1 MKKIFTFI
9 AAVASV
15 ALVASCEKEFE
26 PNKSSAPAE
35 ENTITLVVDAGIEA
49 VEEEPAQSET
59 RTVIAGSSIKWSSS
73 GEKLTV
79 YEKATK
85 DGSPS
90 MVYKTSN
97 AGTSTDSY
105 VTMTFT
111 ASMNERTADN
121 FVYYASYPSS
131 AWVSTNSTQAKANI
145 ETSFVQTQ
153 PSTTSFDPAADLLI
167 AKSKDN
173 GASQATSLS
182 MQFARVVAIGK
193 MTIKNL
199 PVDENVTKVT
209 FSANNGSAVTLAGRT
224 NFDLDTAEPV
234 TSYGDALAKTSI
246 SVITSGLSA
255 KATSSMDVFFTC
267 YPFELTTGNTF
278 TVVVE
283 AGAYQVSR
291 TVTIPSARELSF
303 EAGKVS
309 RFSVDMSTGDVSMQ
323 QPWVLYSGAFTAGDY
338 LLVTNGKAMNNS
350 ISSDRF
356 GYTSVAAVDNEIF
369 TNDTD
374 IIWRAAASS
383 TYWTLYNP
391 DVDMY
396 AASTGVA
403 SKAQLLGSDADDK
416 KLWTVSGSSTYDF
429 VNKYNTANSVKAY
442 LRWNGSNGFACY
454 ASGTGLTLYKK
465 DSRPYLSTPA
475 SVTAAVNGSD
485 DSIIDVTFSTV
496 ANAVTYVIVA
506 SPSAGDNVVKE
517 GVTSSPATIAV
528 SDGLEYNTTY
538 SISVYA
544 VPSDPA
550 SYRSSLSKKAS
561 GTVTTGDWPAASYGD
576 ALWSESFTGLSDGT
590 SPTAGTTTLYGGGKA
605 TYAYN
610 PSRSTIYTKVYTS
623 SGPGTGNNL
632 LISYSSRNDHY
643 WAVTGIPTSG
653 WDAFT
658 LTYKANGTLNITG
671 TSGVSIVDIS
681 ASDNVYVKK
690 VTVTGSPASFGIT
703 FTNPAASSN
712 VRIDDVVLS
721 AGAPIPGIT
730 VATSAATATATV
742 AGTTATLNGSLTLV
756 NGAANSSVTS
766 AGFYYKVYGS
776 GDAYTKVT
784 CASAPTS
791 TTTFSYNLT
800 ELTTGTT
807 YTYYAWA
814 VYDSGSEVTGESSE
828 RTFTP
833 TQSDGSTTVAVT
845 ISTYASSNS
854 WSTGTQYTSVS
865 VDGNITASKQ
875 GSGSNSGKY
884 YTTSPAG
891 WRYYQSENSTCT
903 FVISASGGHTIES
916 VTVDYNSKNDGTL
929 VHSSSNIASGTKVTV
944 NASSISFTVGKTS
957 DGTGAQV
964 AISKITVKYN

>member
-1 MKKIFTFI
+1 MRKLVFLFGVLS
-9 AAVASV
+9 AA
-15 ALVASCEKEFE
+15 ALLFSCAKELE
-26 PNKSSAPAE
+26 IE
-35 ENTITLVVDAGIEA
+35 TISTDVPGIVSLVIDAGIEGDEDA
-49 VEEEPAQSET
+49 DTKTEIDGYA
-59 RTVIAGSSIKWSSS
+59 IKWSSS
-73 GEKLTV
+73 TSEKLTV

-85 DGSPS
+85 DDTPS
-90 MVYKTSN
+90 MANKTSN

-105 VTMTFT
+105 ATMTFT
-111 ASMNERTADN
+111 VSLNEKTADN
-121 FVYYASYPSS
+121 FVYYASYPSG

-153 PSTTSFDPAADLLI
+153 PSTTSFDSAADLLI

-234 TSYGDALAKTSI
+234 TGYGDALAKTSI
-246 SVITSGLSA
+246 NVITSGLSA

-291 TVTIPSARELSF
+291 TVTIPSARELNF

-309 RFSVDMSTGDVSMQ
+309 RFSVDMSEGEISMQ
-323 QPWVLYSGAFTAGDY
+323 QPWVLYSGSFTAGDY
-338 LLVTNGKAMNNS
+338 LLVTSGKAMNTS
-350 ISSDRF
+350 IASNRF
-356 GYTSVAAVDNEIF
+356 GYTSVTAVGDEIY

-391 DVDMY
+391 DADKY
-396 AASTGVA
+396 AASTGTA
-403 SKAQLLGSDADDK
+403 SQAQLLGSDADDK
-416 KLWTVSGSSTYDF
+416 KLWTVSGSSSYSF
-429 VNKYNTANSVKAY
+429 VNKYNSANSVNANLK
-442 LRWNGSNGFACY
+442 WNGTNGFACY
-454 ASGTGLTLYKK
+454 ASGTMTLYKK

-496 ANAVTYVIVA
+496 ANAGTYVIVA
-506 SPSAGDNVVKE
+506 SPAAGDNVVKD

-610 PSRSTIYTKVYTS
+610 PSRSTVYTKIYTDG
-623 SGPGTGNNL
+623 GPGTGNNL
-632 LISYSSRNDHY
+632 LISYADRNDQY
-643 WAVTGIPTSG
+643 WAITGIPTSG

-658 LTYKANGTLNITG
+658 LTYKANGTLNLTG
-671 TSGVSIVDIS
+671 TSGVSFVDIS
-681 ASDNVYVKK
+681 ASDNVYVKR
-690 VTVTGSPASFGIT
+690 VNVTGSPETFGIT
-703 FTNPAASSN
+703 FTNPNTSSGN
-712 VRIDDVVLS
+712 IRIDDVVLS
-721 AGAPIPGIT
+721 AGAPIPNVT
-730 VATSAATATATV
+730 VTTSAATATAS
-742 AGTTATLNGSLTLV
+742 GTGQTATLNGTITLV
-756 NGAANSSVTS
+756 NGASWGDITECGFKYKTGAGDYTTVTVTVPDSGTS
-766 AGFYYKVYGS
+766 ANISKDISSLTKGS
-776 GDAYTKVT
+776 
-784 CASAPTS
+784 
-791 TTTFSYNLT
+791 
-800 ELTTGTT
+800 E
-807 YTYYAWA
+807 YTYYAYAMYKPDSNPA
-814 VYDSGSEVTGESSE
+814 VEKKGSNVE
-828 RTFTP
+828 FTP
-833 TQSDGSTTVAVT
+833 TQSALKTYTLTITASDFTTVSYADNNGDHDLTATATDSSTMTVRINSNQVYQNSGIQFQAKAGVIYNKTDLGSITSITTVASGTDVDVKYIGAT
-845 ISTYASSNS
+845 ENPSSNS
-854 WSTGTQYTSVS
+854 
-865 VDGNITASKQ
+865 
-875 GSGSNSGKY
+875 GSGGYFKVAKS
-884 YTTSPAG
+884 
-891 WRYYQSENSTCT
+891 
-903 FVISASGGHTIES
+903 
-916 VTVDYNSKNDGTL
+916 SKNPANLT
-929 VHSSSNIASGTKVTV
+929 
-944 NASSISFTVGKTS
+944 SITIVFQK
-957 DGTGAQV
+957 
-964 AISKITVKYN
+964 